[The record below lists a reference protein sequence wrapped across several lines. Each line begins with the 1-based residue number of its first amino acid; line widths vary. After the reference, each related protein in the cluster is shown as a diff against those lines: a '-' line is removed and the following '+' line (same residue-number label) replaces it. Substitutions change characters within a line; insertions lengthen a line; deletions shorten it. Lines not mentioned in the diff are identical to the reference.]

1 MVEQSAE
8 QIGLAGMS
16 IVGGAL
22 SVALYFIYI
31 ATEKP
36 RGIDFLPLAGTL
48 HPKHAI
54 YR

>member
-36 RGIDFLPLAGTL
+36 RGIDILPLAATL
-48 HPKHAI
+48 DSKSVT
-54 YR
+54 Y